1 MIGVVEHTPR
11 PGVASVPEPDTP
23 SAATPDDLRLVAAC
37 LAAQRGAWEEFVGRF
52 ARLFEHV
59 AARTAAHRGVD
70 LDAAARDDAVADVI
84 LACLRNDAAVLRGYA
99 GRASLATYLAVIARR
114 VVVRSLARRAP
125 PPVDAAADP
134 AEPRDEA
141 AGAADRDEVAALL
154 DLLDARE
161 ATLVRLHHL
170 EGCSY
175 GEISRRTGMPL
186 GSIGPALSKAK
197 ARLRALRDA
206 G

>member
-1 MIGVVEHTPR
+1 M
-11 PGVASVPEPDTP
+11 PDVP
-23 SAATPDDLRLVAAC
+23 SAASPDDLRIVADC
-37 LAAQRGAWEEFVGRF
+37 LAGKAGAWEEFVGRF

-59 AARTAAHRGVD
+59 AVRTAARRGVILGAPERD
-70 LDAAARDDAVADVI
+70 DAAAEMI

-114 VVVRSLARRAP
+114 VFVRSLGRP
-125 PPVDAAADP
+125 PTLAADAAAEP
-134 AEPRDEA
+134 AAPIDEPAR
-141 AGAADRDEVAALL
+141 AADRDEVAALL
-154 DLLDARE
+154 DLLDTRE

-170 EGCSY
+170 EGRSY
-175 GEISRRTGMPL
+175 GEISRITGMPL
-186 GSIGPALSKAK
+186 GSIGPALSRAK

>member
-1 MIGVVEHTPR
+1 
-11 PGVASVPEPDTP
+11 VPEPHLP
-23 SAATPDDLRLVAAC
+23 SAASPDDLRLVADC
-37 LAAQRGAWEEFVGRF
+37 LAAKRGAWEEFVGRF

-59 AARTAAHRGVD
+59 AARTAARRGAD

-84 LACLRNDAAVLRGYA
+84 LACLRNDAAVLRGYG

-114 VVVRSLARRAP
+114 VVVRGLARRSPA
-125 PPVDAAADP
+125 PVDVTVEP
-134 AEPRDEA
+134 AVRSDES
-141 AGAADRDEVAALL
+141 AGAADRDEVAKLL

>member
-1 MIGVVEHTPR
+1 M
-11 PGVASVPEPDTP
+11 PEPDTP
-23 SAATPDDLRLVAAC
+23 AAAAPEDLRLVADC
-37 LAAQRGAWEEFVGRF
+37 LAAKPGAWEEFVGRF

-59 AARTAAHRGVD
+59 AVRTAGRRGRD

-99 GRASLATYLAVIARR
+99 GRASLSTYLAVIARR
-114 VVVRSLARRAP
+114 VVVRGLDRSP
-125 PPVDAAADP
+125 AAATDTAAEP
-134 AEPRDEA
+134 AEPHDES
-141 AGAADRDEVAALL
+141 GQAADRDEVAALL

-175 GEISRRTGMPL
+175 GEISRRTGIPL
-186 GSIGPALSKAK
+186 NSIGPALSRAK
-197 ARLRALRDA
+197 ARLRALREA

>member
-1 MIGVVEHTPR
+1 MIDRVEHTPR
-11 PGVASVPEPDTP
+11 PGAASVPDPAPP
-23 SAATPDDLRLVAAC
+23 SAASPDDLRLVDDC
-37 LAAQRGAWEEFVGRF
+37 LAAKRGAWEEFVGRF
-52 ARLFEHV
+52 ARLFGHV
-59 AARTAAHRGVD
+59 ATRTAARRGIE

-84 LACLRNDAAVLRGYA
+84 LACLRNDAAALRGYG

-114 VVVRSLARRAP
+114 VVVRGLARRPPAP
-125 PPVDAAADP
+125 VEAAAER
-134 AEPRDEA
+134 AAPRDES
-141 AGAADRDEVAALL
+141 AGAADRDEVTRLL

>member
-1 MIGVVEHTPR
+1 VP
-11 PGVASVPEPDTP
+11 ASGGP
-23 SAATPDDLRLVAAC
+23 SAASPDDLRLVADC
-37 LAAQRGAWEEFVGRF
+37 LAGREGAWEDFVGRF

-59 AARTAAHRGVD
+59 AARTAARRGVA
-70 LDAAARDDAVADVI
+70 LDGAARDDAVADVI

-99 GRASLATYLAVIARR
+99 GRASLPSYLTVIARR
-114 VVVRSLARRAP
+114 VVVRSLARSRAAP
-125 PPVDAAADP
+125 LEAAAEP

-141 AGAADRDEVAALL
+141 ARAADRDEVAAYL
-154 DLLDARE
+154 DLLDDRE
-161 ATLVRLHHL
+161 ATLVRLHML

-197 ARLRALRDA
+197 ARLRTLRDA

>member
-1 MIGVVEHTPR
+1 M
-11 PGVASVPEPDTP
+11 PEPDLP
-23 SAATPDDLRLVAAC
+23 SAAAPDDRRLVADC
-37 LAAQRGAWEEFVGRF
+37 LAAKRGAWEEFVGRF
-52 ARLFEHV
+52 ARLFAHV
-59 AARTAAHRGVD
+59 AMRTAARRGSE

-84 LACLRNDAAVLRGYA
+84 LACLRNDAAVLRGYG
-99 GRASLATYLAVIARR
+99 GRASLATYLAVVARR
-114 VVVRSLARRAP
+114 VVVRGLARRPPAP
-125 PPVDAAADP
+125 IDVAAEP
-134 AEPRDEA
+134 AAPRDESA
-141 AGAADRDEVAALL
+141 DATDRDEVAALL
-154 DLLDARE
+154 DLLDVRE
-161 ATLVRLHHL
+161 AALVRLHHL

>member
-1 MIGVVEHTPR
+1 MTEV
-11 PGVASVPEPDTP
+11 
-23 SAATPDDLRLVAAC
+23 SAAASPDDLRLVADC
-37 LAAQRGAWEEFVGRF
+37 LAGTRGAWEEFVGRF

-59 AARTAAHRGVD
+59 ATRTAGSRGLD
-70 LDAAARDDAVADVI
+70 LDSAARDDFVAEVI

-114 VVVRSLARRAP
+114 VVIRSLSKPVARPADLTTKP
-125 PPVDAAADP
+125 DA
-134 AEPRDEA
+134 RDDDA
-141 AGAADRDEVAALL
+141 RLADREEVARLL

-161 ATLVRLHHL
+161 AILVRLHHL
-170 EGCSY
+170 EGRSY
-175 GEISRRTGMPL
+175 GEISRLTGMPL
-186 GSIGPALSKAK
+186 GSIGPALSRAK

>member
-1 MIGVVEHTPR
+1 M
-11 PGVASVPEPDTP
+11 
-23 SAATPDDLRLVAAC
+23 
-37 LAAQRGAWEEFVGRF
+37 
-52 ARLFEHV
+52 
-59 AARTAAHRGVD
+59 
-70 LDAAARDDAVADVI
+70 I

-114 VVVRSLARRAP
+114 VVVRSLARRP
-125 PPVDAAADP
+125 PAAV
-134 AEPRDEA
+134 
-141 AGAADRDEVAALL
+141 AGAAERAAGRDESAGTSDRDEVAALL
-154 DLLDARE
+154 DLLDDRE

-175 GEISRRTGMPL
+175 GEISRRTGMPI